1 MTVQHGDEQLPPVQ
15 GDGSGTGRDL
25 VVRPDVRA
33 VTLQAVSRGVTVLR
47 TTVPELARRPVVAA
61 ALAAT
66 ATVGTRLALRVAAE
80 VIQGRSGAARLDGA
94 VNVNVAPVQV
104 VVHHE
109 VHHVV
114 HHVSVPPRPPWPIT
128 PGW

>member
-1 MTVQHGDEQLPPVQ
+1 MTVEP
-15 GDGSGTGRDL
+15 DGGAETSAEDRPGAGSEL

-33 VTLQAVSRGVTVLR
+33 VTLQAVSRGATVLR
-47 TTVPELARRPVVAA
+47 TTVPELARRPAVVA

-80 VIQGRSGAARLDGA
+80 LIQSQARSRTTTASVQVA
-94 VNVNVAPVQV
+94 VAPVEV
-104 VVHHE
+104 V

>member
-1 MTVQHGDEQLPPVQ
+1 MTVEP
-15 GDGSGTGRDL
+15 DGGGAPSAEDRSGAGSEV

-33 VTLQAVSRGVTVLR
+33 VTLQAVSRGATVLR
-47 TTVPELARRPVVAA
+47 TTIPELARRPAVVA

-66 ATVGTRLALRVAAE
+66 ATVGTRLAVRVAAE
-80 VIQGRSGAARLDGA
+80 LIQSQQRSRATTASVQVA
-94 VNVNVAPVQV
+94 VAPVEV
-104 VVHHE
+104 V

-114 HHVSVPPRPPWPIT
+114 HHVVHPVSVPPRPPWPIT

>member
-1 MTVQHGDEQLPPVQ
+1 MTVEP
-15 GDGSGTGRDL
+15 DGGPTPSAEDRPGGGSEL
-25 VVRPDVRA
+25 VVRPDMRA
-33 VTLQAVSRGVTVLR
+33 VTLQAVSRGATVLR
-47 TTVPELARRPVVAA
+47 TTVPELARRPAVVA

-66 ATVGTRLALRVAAE
+66 ATVGTRLAVRMAAE
-80 VIQGRSGAARLDGA
+80 LIQSQQRSRATTASVQVA
-94 VNVNVAPVQV
+94 VAPVEV
-104 VVHHE
+104 V